1 MKVACLQLNA
11 IVGDFAANS
20 AKLCKAYDEAVR
32 RGAELVLAPELF
44 LCGYPPRDLLTH
56 RDFMEMHDR
65 ALQKVV
71 DCVESVPLVTGILAL
86 NPHRPGKM
94 YFNAAAVIENRDVR
108 TVIHKRLLPTYDVFD
123 EDRYFQPGIGSD
135 PVLIGGKRVG
145 ITICEDIWND
155 EDFWPERLYRSDP
168 VKDLVA
174 KGIDLLVNISASP
187 WHTGKH
193 GTRLKMIS
201 EVALREKIPV
211 VQVNVV
217 GGNDELVFD
226 GQSLMVDAQGRMLA
240 RGNAFDEDLLM
251 GNPFSDEPIPET
263 GHQPSVEEEIFYA
276 LALGTGDYVRKCGFQ
291 KVAIGL
297 SGGIDSALTAVIA
310 VEALGNEN
318 VLGVL
323 MPGPYSSEGSLKDA
337 RALAEVL
344 EIQTMTLPIGGPFE
358 AVSKQLQPVL
368 GGLVP
373 DSTEENLQSRLRG
386 VTLMAISNKQNRLVL
401 TTGNKSELAVGYC
414 TLYGDMCGGLAVISD
429 LPKMTVYS
437 LSRWINR
444 HGEIIPRDTLDKA
457 PSAELRPNQTDQD
470 SLPPYDIL
478 DAIVEGYVVRGET
491 PAQIAARGIDPRVVH
506 DIIRKIDLNEYKR
519 RQAAPGLK
527 VTSKA
532 FGIGRRMPIAQR
544 FRRK

>member
-11 IVGDFAANS
+11 TVGDFTANS
-20 AKLCKAYDEAVR
+20 AKLCRAYQEAVR
-32 RGAELVLAPELF
+32 RGAKLVLAPELF
-44 LCGYPPRDLLTH
+44 ICGYPPRDLLTH
-56 RDFMEMHDR
+56 RDFMDRHDQ
-65 ALQKVV
+65 ALRTVADLV
-71 DCVESVPLVTGILAL
+71 GPVPLITGILML
-86 NPHRPGKM
+86 NPHRPGKLF
-94 YFNAAAVIENRDVR
+94 FNAAAVIENRGIR
-108 TVIHKRLLPTYDVFD
+108 SVIHKRLLPTYDVFD
-123 EDRYFQPGIGSD
+123 EDRYFQPGLGSE

-174 KGIDLLVNISASP
+174 KGIDLLVNLSASP
-187 WHTGKH
+187 WHAGKH
-193 GTRLKMIS
+193 GTRLKMIA

-226 GQSLMVDAQGRMLA
+226 GQSLMVDGGGRLLA
-240 RGNAFDEDLLM
+240 KGNAFDEDLLVAD
-251 GNPFSDEPIPET
+251 PFSGEPLPET
-263 GHQPSVEEEIFYA
+263 GHEPTVEEEIFYA

-337 RALAEVL
+337 RALADVL
-344 EIQTMTLPIGGPFE
+344 EIETMTLPIGGPFE
-358 AVSKQLQPVL
+358 AVCAQLQPVL
-368 GGLVP
+368 GGSLP

-386 VTLMAISNKQNRLVL
+386 LTLMAISNKQNRLVL

-429 LPKMTVYS
+429 LPKMTVYAV
-437 LSRWINR
+437 SRWINR
-444 HGEIIPRDTLDKA
+444 HSEIIPKSTIDKA

-478 DAIVEGYVVRGET
+478 DAIVEGYVVMGET
-491 PAQIAARGIDPRVVH
+491 PEQIAAMGIDLALVK

-544 FRRK
+544 FRRS